1 MALLS
6 SPGKP
11 RTRKRNR
18 TDLPTCHRQITDRK
32 KPGTCHLCDWK
43 NPERIAERR
52 EEALVDHLQKE
63 HGTQPVEPGDQDS
76 KSADVAQLGA
86 KVKKL
91 KSN

>member
-1 MALLS
+1 M
-6 SPGKP
+6 
-11 RTRKRNR
+11 
-18 TDLPTCHRQITDRK
+18 
-32 KPGTCHLCDWK
+32 CDWK
-43 NPERIAERR
+43 NPKRIAERR

-63 HGTQPVEPGDQDS
+63 HGAQPVEPGDQDS